1 MVHSNMATTLGIIC
15 TDAPVTPAALQHL
28 LAEAV
33 STSYNSISIDGDT
46 STNDMVA
53 LLANG
58 AAGGTPVDVQ
68 ERGLPAPDFFAL
80 QHTLNTFLASLA
92 QLVVRDGEGAS
103 RFAAIRVRG
112 APSDP
117 VARYI
122 AAAIARSVLV
132 KTGLAGRR
140 APNWAAVHATLG
152 YALLDTPFEGQGI
165 IAPDRTSISFGPDEQ
180 GELVKFLDR
189 GTPAHVDEGVARR
202 IMEHDDIEIV
212 VDLRDDELGA
222 KYLDEAVYWTSD
234 LTHQFISMNSDQ

>member
-1 MVHSNMATTLGIIC
+1 MATTLGIIC

-28 LAEAV
+28 LAEAA

-46 STNDMVA
+46 STNDIVT

-58 AAGGTPVDVQ
+58 AAGGTPVDVR
-68 ERGLPAPDFFAL
+68 ERELPSPDFAVL
-80 QHTLNTFLASLA
+80 QHTLSTFLASLA

-117 VARYI
+117 VARCI

-140 APNWAAVHATLG
+140 SPNWAAIHATLG

-165 IAPDRTSISFGPDEQ
+165 IALDRTSISFGPDEQ

-189 GTPAHVDEGVARR
+189 GVPAHVDESVARR
-202 IMEHDDIEIV
+202 IMEQDDIEIV
-212 VDLRDDELGA
+212 VDLRDDEMGV